1 MTAEWR
7 FEPKRRSQKSRDP
20 MQASFFSNAS
30 IDDDTHAL
38 VREAI
43 QNSLDAK
50 AAPDSSNPVKVRFF
64 IGERPAGDGSMNR
77 YLPPSAWDHFNA
89 NDNGLTNPPTPS
101 DNCRFLV
108 YEDFNTHGLVGD
120 ENDAEPINKNSF
132 YYFMRAEGQSG
143 KEEGDRGRH
152 GIGKY
157 VFPYTSRIRMFIAA
171 TVRSTDKRCLVAGQ
185 CVLKSHHVNAQQYTP
200 DGWWGVYKQE
210 NNDDYFQLPVD
221 DETGSLLK
229 ELRKDFR
236 LARKRSDTG
245 LSIIIPYIQDE
256 VTSEKLAEH
265 VIREYF
271 WPILKNQLCVEVVQ
285 DESTKTINAESIYHN
300 LSDLL
305 TLEAAQRIM
314 PFISLAV
321 RTLPSNNCPVIELNL
336 PTSPSQPKWNKQYL
350 DKEIATIIL
359 KTVANEGA
367 CVCIRCPLHVQLN
380 DQKNTLT
387 SYFDIFLTKDI
398 SDTSRKPLFVR
409 EGITIPEDRVHS
421 VRGYISIVSIE
432 QGSLATLLGDS
443 ENPAH
448 TEWEKNAP
456 KFKGKYR
463 WGPTTID
470 FVRLSVSKLLKLLSQ
485 GDEELDTS
493 VLSDIF
499 YLETPENDEDVP
511 TARKRRKQ
519 QKPDP
524 EDEPVNPIPPPKPK
538 TYRLSKTD
546 DGFVI
551 KGPKTPLNRSRLY
564 KVRVAY
570 DLVGSSKE
578 KALKR
583 HHKNDFDFCNGT
595 HVNKPTTESLK
606 ILKTDKNTIV
616 FLASNN
622 DFKLEVTGF
631 DQHRD
636 IIVDVKSEAVSN
648 ETI

>member
-50 AAPDSSNPVKVRFF
+50 AAPDTSAPVKVRFF
-64 IGERPAGDGSMNR
+64 IGYRPAGDESMHR

-89 NDNGLTNPPTPS
+89 DDNGLANPPTPS
-101 DNCRFLV
+101 DDCRFLV

-120 ENDAEPINKNSF
+120 EYDAEPRNKNSF

-171 TVRSTDKRCLVAGQ
+171 TVRSTDKKCLVAGQ

-221 DETGSLLK
+221 DNTGSLLK
-229 ELRKDFR
+229 QLRKDFG
-236 LARKRSDTG
+236 LTRKKSDTG
-245 LSIIIPYIQDE
+245 LSIIMPYIQDE

-271 WPILKNQLCVEVVQ
+271 WPILKNQLCVEVVE
-285 DESTKTINAESIYHN
+285 DKNTKIINAESIYHN
-300 LSDLL
+300 LSELL
-305 TLEAAQRIM
+305 PLEVAQRIM
-314 PFISLAV
+314 PFISLAA
-321 RTLPSNNCPVIELNL
+321 RTLPSNDCPVIELKL

-350 DKEIATIIL
+350 DKETATIIL
-359 KTVANEGA
+359 KAISREESCA
-367 CVCIRCPLHVQLN
+367 CIRCPLHVQRIN
-380 DQKNTLT
+380 QNITST

-398 SDTSRKPLFVR
+398 SDTSQKPLFVR
-409 EGITIPEDRVHS
+409 EGITIPEDRVPS

-456 KFKGKYR
+456 KFKGIYR
-463 WGPTTID
+463 WGHSTID

-493 VLSDIF
+493 ILSDIF
-499 YLETPENDEDVP
+499 YLETSESDEDVP
-511 TARKRRKQ
+511 IARKRRKQ
-519 QKPDP
+519 PKPGS
-524 EDEPVNPIPPPKPK
+524 EDEPVSPIPPARPK

-551 KGPKTPLNRSRLY
+551 TGPSTPLNSPRLY

-570 DLVGSSKE
+570 DLFSASKE

-583 HHKNDFDFCNGT
+583 HHKNDFDLCNGT
-595 HVNKPTTESLK
+595 HVNKPIIKNLK
-606 ILKTDKNTIV
+606 VLKTDKNTII
-616 FLASNN
+616 FLVNKN
-622 DFKLEVTGF
+622 DFKLEITGF
-631 DQHRD
+631 DKHRD
-636 IIVDVKSEAVSN
+636 IIVDVKSEAVSD
-648 ETI
+648 EAI